1 MNTVKESEFTWR
13 RLHDP
18 LVEFSDWA
26 VLAPVG
32 LALVVMLLVVLFQRE
47 QRAKTLLWSSLFV
60 GILCLAYIALA
71 ITLKSMFTWW
81 VILVPCLA
89 VALFYVGMMYF
100 KDCQTIHPAWAVF
113 LGVLR
118 CAVYAALALVFLLP
132 AWQTY
137 EATFDRSKTILLFD
151 VSDSMIKGVDDLP
164 DEDQDPKTLP
174 SRQDKII
181 AWLTAPAGD
190 KGTVIEQ
197 MLRKSPLSIYRFG
210 GTLDDRN
217 VLHIDNLGEWRK
229 KNWTKDDW
237 TRFLKPEPPA
247 MPEILKKEEKDLTED
262 EKKKLDDEQK
272 RHSPRLSMCRTL
284 RSSRVPPKR

>member
-1 MNTVKESEFTWR
+1 MNTVKESDFIWR

-18 LVEFSDWA
+18 LVEFSDWT
-26 VLAPVG
+26 VVAPVG
-32 LALVVMLLVVLFQRE
+32 LALVVMLLVVLFRRE

-60 GILCLAYIALA
+60 GILCAVYIALA

-100 KDCQTIHPAWAVF
+100 KDCQTIHPAWAYF
-113 LGVLR
+113 LGMLR
-118 CAVYAALALVFLLP
+118 CAVYGALALVFLLP

-151 VSDSMIKGVDDLP
+151 VSDSMVKGVDDFP

-181 AWLTAPAGD
+181 AWLTAAGD
-190 KGTVIEQ
+190 KGTVIDQ

-210 GTLDDRN
+210 GVLDDRN
-217 VLHIDNLGEWRK
+217 VLHIDNL
-229 KNWTKDDW
+229 
-237 TRFLKPEPPA
+237 
-247 MPEILKKEEKDLTED
+247 
-262 EKKKLDDEQK
+262 
-272 RHSPRLSMCRTL
+272 
-284 RSSRVPPKR
+284 